1 MSLYVFKFNCY
12 KLLPFMTSKRTL
24 TVLSLIMINLAA
36 LGGIRT
42 WAPMAESG
50 FTSVFFLLFGVLTFF
65 IPVSLITAE
74 LATTWPQSGGVYAW
88 IKQAFGHRWG
98 YLAIWLLWV
107 QNMLWFPT
115 MLSFLASSITFIFDP
130 ELSQSKP
137 LTFAFAIL
145 LFWGATFLNLRG
157 IKASSILSSIGAIC
171 GTFIPSVLLIAFG
184 VWWFSD
190 AKPIEIA
197 FTWDSF
203 VPNLRSV
210 EQMAL
215 LAGIII
221 SLLGIEMSAVHA
233 ADVKNPQK
241 NYPKAIL
248 LSSIMLILFSVLGV
262 LSIAMVVPKAK
273 LLLSAGCLQAFAF
286 FFNSLHLSW
295 LVPVMALVITV
306 GGLGSLATWIM
317 GPAKGLIAAAKK
329 EDLPA
334 ILRKTNDQDV
344 PKNFL
349 ILQALIVSVLSIAF
363 LFLPTINAAYWIFLV
378 LTTQLYLVMYFLL
391 FAAVIKLRKSDPHT
405 IRPFKVPG
413 GTIGLWCLT
422 GVGFLSSLFALVIA
436 FFPPAQIE
444 PENKTIYI
452 VSLMITM
459 GVMILLPALIARIR
473 NQDKLRETL

>member
-1 MSLYVFKFNCY
+1 MSTHK
-12 KLLPFMTSKRTL
+12 TL
-24 TVLSLIMINLAA
+24 SVLSLIMINLAA

-50 FTSVFFLLFGVLTFF
+50 FTSVFFLLFGVLLFF

-88 IKQAFGHRWG
+88 IKKAFGHRLG

-130 ELSQSKP
+130 ELSQSRP
-137 LTFAFAIL
+137 LTFVFALL

-171 GTFIPSVLLIAFG
+171 GTFIPSILLIGLG

-190 AKPIEIA
+190 ARPIEIS

-203 VPNLRSV
+203 VPNLGSV
-210 EQMAL
+210 PQMAL
-215 LAGIII
+215 LAGVII

-248 LSSIMLILFSVLGV
+248 LSSIMLIIFSVLGV

-273 LLLSAGCLQAFAF
+273 ILLSAGCLQAFAF
-286 FFNSLHLSW
+286 FFDSLNLKW
-295 LVPVMALVITV
+295 LISAMALVITV

-317 GPAKGLIAAAKK
+317 GPAKGLIAAARP
-329 EDLPA
+329 EDLPPA
-334 ILRKTNDQDV
+334 LHKINAQGV

-349 ILQALIVSVLSIAF
+349 ILQAVIVSILSIAF
-363 LFLPTINAAYWIFLV
+363 LFLPTINSAYWIFLV

-391 FAAVIKLRKSDPHT
+391 FAAVLKLRKSNPDTH
-405 IRPFKVPG
+405 RPFKVPG
-413 GTIGLWCLT
+413 GVIGLWSFSI
-422 GVGFLSSLFALVIA
+422 VGTLSSFFALVIA

-444 PENKTIYI
+444 PGNKMIYI
-452 VSLMITM
+452 FSLIITM
-459 GVMILLPALIARIR
+459 CVMIALPFLIARGR
-473 NQDKLRETL
+473 SSRANL

>member
-1 MSLYVFKFNCY
+1 
-12 KLLPFMTSKRTL
+12 MTTQRTL
-24 TVLSLIMINLAA
+24 SVLSLIMINLAA

-88 IKQAFGHRWG
+88 VKHAFGHRCG
-98 YLAIWLLWV
+98 YLAIWLLWI

-130 ELSQSKP
+130 ELSQSRP
-137 LTFAFAIL
+137 LTFACAIL
-145 LFWGATFLNLRG
+145 LFWGATYLNLRG

-171 GTFIPSVLLIAFG
+171 GTFIPSVLLIGLG

-190 AKPIEIA
+190 AKPIEIS

-203 VPNLRSV
+203 VPDLKSV
-210 EQMAL
+210 EKMAL
-215 LAGIII
+215 LAGVII

-248 LSSIMLILFSVLGV
+248 LSAIMLILFSVLGV

-273 LLLSAGCLQAFAF
+273 ILLSAGCLQAFAF
-286 FFNSLHLSW
+286 FFDALNLHW
-295 LVPVMALVITV
+295 LIPVMALVITV
-306 GGLGSLATWIM
+306 GGIGSLATWIM
-317 GPAKGLIAAAKK
+317 GPAKGLIAAARS
-329 EDLPA
+329 EDLPPA
-334 ILRKTNDQDV
+334 LRKMNAQGV

-349 ILQALIVSVLSIAF
+349 ILQAAIVSLLSIAF

-391 FAAVIKLRKSDPHT
+391 FGAVIKLRKKALETP
-405 IRPFKVPG
+405 RPFKIPG
-413 GTIGLWCLT
+413 GIFGLWAFSI
-422 GVGFLSSLFALVIA
+422 VGFLSSLFALVIA
-436 FFPPAQIE
+436 FFPPGQIE
-444 PENKTIYI
+444 PGSKMLY
-452 VSLMITM
+452 VFSLIITM
-459 GVMILLPALIARIR
+459 CVMIVLPFLISKTRHSSA
-473 NQDKLRETL
+473 NL

>member
-1 MSLYVFKFNCY
+1 
-12 KLLPFMTSKRTL
+12 
-24 TVLSLIMINLAA
+24 MINLAA

-50 FTSVFFLLFGVLTFF
+50 FASVFFLLFGVLTFF

-74 LATTWPQSGGVYAW
+74 LATAWPDSGGVYAW
-88 IKQAFGHRWG
+88 VNRAFGHRWG
-98 YLAIWLLWV
+98 YLAIWLLWI
-107 QNMLWFPT
+107 QNIIWIPT
-115 MLSFLASSITFIFDP
+115 MLSFLTSSITFIFDP
-130 ELSQSKP
+130 ELSQSRP
-137 LTFAFAIL
+137 LTFVCALL
-145 LFWGATFLNLRG
+145 LFWGATFINLRG
-157 IKASSILSSIGAIC
+157 IKASSILSSVGAVC
-171 GTFIPSVLLIAFG
+171 GTFIPSILLIGLG

-190 AKPIEIA
+190 ARPMEIS
-197 FTWDSF
+197 FTWSSF
-203 VPNLRSV
+203 VPDLGSV

-233 ADVKNPQK
+233 SDVENPQR

-248 LSSIMLILFSVLGV
+248 FSSIMLILFSVLGV

-286 FFNSLHLSW
+286 FFGSLKLHFLI
-295 LVPVMALVITV
+295 PVMAIVITV

-317 GPAKGLIAAAKK
+317 GPAKGLIAAAQQHN
-329 EDLPA
+329 LSPT
-334 ILRKTNDQDV
+334 LRQMSSRGV

-349 ILQALIVSVLSIAF
+349 ILQAVIVSLLSIAF

-391 FAAVIKLRKSDPHT
+391 FGAVLRLRKTEPHVL
-405 IRPFKVPG
+405 RPFKIPG
-413 GTIGLWCLT
+413 GVFGLWFFST
-422 GVGFLSSLFALVIA
+422 IGFLSTLFALVIA

-444 PENKTIYI
+444 PSNRLAYI
-452 VSLMITM
+452 STLLFSMCLMIA
-459 GVMILLPALIARIR
+459 LPFLIKIR
-473 NQDKLRETL
+473 KRVH

>member
-1 MSLYVFKFNCY
+1 MSTHK
-12 KLLPFMTSKRTL
+12 TL
-24 TVLSLIMINLAA
+24 SVLSLIMINLAA

-50 FTSVFFLLFGVLTFF
+50 FTSVFFLLFGVLLFF

-88 IKQAFGHRWG
+88 IKKAFGHRLG

-130 ELSQSKP
+130 ELSQSRP
-137 LTFAFAIL
+137 LTFVFAFL

-171 GTFIPSVLLIAFG
+171 GTFIPSILLIGLG

-190 AKPIEIA
+190 ARPIEIS

-203 VPNLRSV
+203 VPNLGSV
-210 EQMAL
+210 PQMAL
-215 LAGIII
+215 LAGVII

-248 LSSIMLILFSVLGV
+248 LSSIMLIIFSVLGV

-273 LLLSAGCLQAFAF
+273 ILLSAGCLQAFAF
-286 FFNSLHLSW
+286 FFDSLNLKW
-295 LVPVMALVITV
+295 LISAMALVITV
-306 GGLGSLATWIM
+306 GGLGFFSDM
-317 GPAKGLIAAAKK
+317 DHGPCKGFDRCSKARRSSSGAA
-329 EDLPA
+329 
-334 ILRKTNDQDV
+334 
-344 PKNFL
+344 
-349 ILQALIVSVLSIAF
+349 
-363 LFLPTINAAYWIFLV
+363 
-378 LTTQLYLVMYFLL
+378 
-391 FAAVIKLRKSDPHT
+391 
-405 IRPFKVPG
+405 
-413 GTIGLWCLT
+413 
-422 GVGFLSSLFALVIA
+422 
-436 FFPPAQIE
+436 
-444 PENKTIYI
+444 
-452 VSLMITM
+452 
-459 GVMILLPALIARIR
+459 
-473 NQDKLRETL
+473 

>member
-1 MSLYVFKFNCY
+1 MK
-12 KLLPFMTSKRTL
+12 TKRAIS
-24 TVLSLIMINLAA
+24 VLSLIMINLAA

-50 FTSVFFLLFGVLTFF
+50 FASVFFLLFGVLTFF

-74 LATTWPQSGGVYAW
+74 LATTWPESGGVYAW
-88 IKQAFGHRWG
+88 VRKAFGHRLG

-130 ELSQSKP
+130 NLSQSRP
-137 LTFAFAIL
+137 LTFVFAIL
-145 LFWGATFLNLRG
+145 LFWGATFINLKG

-171 GTFIPSVLLIAFG
+171 GTFIPSILLIGFG

-197 FTWDSF
+197 FTWNSF
-203 VPNLRSV
+203 VPDLGSV

-233 ADVKNPQK
+233 ADVHHPQK

-248 LSSIMLILFSVLGV
+248 LSAIILILFSILGV
-262 LSIAMVVPKAK
+262 LSITMVVPKEK
-273 LLLSAGCLQAFAF
+273 LFLSAGCLQAFAF
-286 FFNSLHLSW
+286 FFDALNLSF
-295 LVPVMALVITV
+295 LISAMALVITV
-306 GGLGSLATWIM
+306 GGTGSLATWIM
-317 GPAKGLIAAAKK
+317 GPAKGLIAAARN

-334 ILRKTNDQDV
+334 ALCKINDKGV

-349 ILQALIVSVLSIAF
+349 VLQASIVSLLSIAF
-363 LFLPTINAAYWIFLV
+363 LFLPTINTAYWIFLV

-391 FAAVIKLRKSDPHT
+391 FAAVIQLRKSDPNT
-405 IRPFKVPG
+405 LRPFKIPG
-413 GTIGLWCLT
+413 GVFGLWFFSII
-422 GVGFLSSLFALVIA
+422 GFLSSLFALVIA

-444 PENKTIYI
+444 SGSKSVYI
-452 VSLMITM
+452 AALASTM
-459 GVMILLPALIARIR
+459 CVMIVLPFLIARMR
-473 NQDKLRETL
+473 KKDQAGSLV

>member
-1 MSLYVFKFNCY
+1 MSRIK
-12 KLLPFMTSKRTL
+12 TL
-24 TVLSLIMINLAA
+24 SVLNLIMINLAA

-74 LATTWPQSGGVYAW
+74 LATTWPHSGGVYAW
-88 IKQAFGHRWG
+88 IKHAFGHRLG
-98 YLAIWLLWV
+98 YLAIWLLWI

-130 ELSQSKP
+130 DLSQSRP
-137 LTFAFAIL
+137 LTFIFAL
-145 LFWGATFLNLRG
+145 FLFWGATFTNLKG
-157 IKASSILSSIGAIC
+157 IKASSILSSIGAVC
-171 GTFIPSVLLIAFG
+171 GTFIPSFVLIGLG

-190 AKPIEIA
+190 ARPIEIS
-197 FTWDSF
+197 FTGASF
-203 VPNLRSV
+203 IPNLKSV

-215 LAGIII
+215 LAGVII

-233 ADVKNPQK
+233 NDVHNPQK
-241 NYPKAIL
+241 NYPRAIL
-248 LSSIMLILFSVLGV
+248 FSSILLILFSVLGV

-286 FFNSLHLSW
+286 FFNSLDLSF
-295 LVPVMALVITV
+295 LTSIMALVITV

-317 GPAKGLIAAAKK
+317 GPAKGLIAAARQ
-329 EDLPA
+329 EDLSPA
-334 ILRKTNDQDV
+334 LRTINAQGV
-344 PKNFL
+344 PQNFL
-349 ILQALIVSVLSIAF
+349 ILQAGIVSLLSIAF

-391 FAAVIKLRKSDPHT
+391 FTAVIKLRKSASTTH
-405 IRPFKVPG
+405 RPFKVPG
-413 GTIGLWCLT
+413 GMIGLWFFSI
-422 GVGFLSSLFALVIA
+422 VGFLSSLFALVIA

-444 PENKTIYI
+444 PGSKRLYI
-452 VSLMITM
+452 LSLLITM
-459 GVMILLPALIARIR
+459 CIMILLPMFIAKVRAKR
-473 NQDKLRETL
+473 AAA

>member
-1 MSLYVFKFNCY
+1 
-12 KLLPFMTSKRTL
+12 MTTKRTL
-24 TVLSLIMINLAA
+24 SVLSLIMINLAA

-50 FTSVFFLLFGVLTFF
+50 FASVFFLLFGVLTFF

-74 LATTWPQSGGVYAW
+74 LATTWPQSGGVYVW
-88 IKQAFGHRWG
+88 IEKAFGHRLG
-98 YLAIWLLWV
+98 YLAIWLLWI
-107 QNMLWFPT
+107 QNLLWFPT

-130 ELSQSKP
+130 ELSQNRP
-137 LTFAFAIL
+137 LVFAFALL
-145 LFWGATFLNLRG
+145 LFWGATFINLRG

-171 GTFIPSVLLIAFG
+171 GTFIPSVLLIALG

-190 AKPIEIA
+190 AKPIEIS
-197 FTWDSF
+197 FTWDAF
-203 VPNLRSV
+203 IPNLKSV

-262 LSIAMVVPKAK
+262 LSISMVVPKAK

-286 FFNSLHLSW
+286 FFNSLTMQW
-295 LVPVMALVITV
+295 LTPIMALVITV
-306 GGLGSLATWIM
+306 GGIGSLATWIM
-317 GPAKGLIAAAKK
+317 GPAKGLIAAARA
-329 EDLPA
+329 EDLPPA
-334 ILRKTNDQDV
+334 LLKMNRNEV

-349 ILQALIVSVLSIAF
+349 LLQAVIVSLLSIAF

-391 FAAVIKLRKSDPHT
+391 FGAVIRLRKT
-405 IRPFKVPG
+405 VLNVERPFKIPG
-413 GTIGLWCLT
+413 GVVGLW
-422 GVGFLSSLFALVIA
+422 GFSIIGFMSSLYALAIA
-436 FFPPAQIE
+436 FFPPDKIE
-444 PENKTIYI
+444 SGSKTIYVI
-452 VSLMITM
+452 SLVTTM
-459 GVMILLPALIARIR
+459 VVMIALPFCIAKIR
-473 NQDKLRETL
+473 NKRSHL

>member
-1 MSLYVFKFNCY
+1 MSTHK
-12 KLLPFMTSKRTL
+12 TL
-24 TVLSLIMINLAA
+24 SVLSLIMINLAA

-50 FTSVFFLLFGVLTFF
+50 FTSVFFLLFGVLLFF

-88 IKQAFGHRWG
+88 IKKAFGHRLG

-130 ELSQSKP
+130 ELSQSRP
-137 LTFAFAIL
+137 LTFVFALL

-171 GTFIPSVLLIAFG
+171 GTFIPSILLIGLG

-190 AKPIEIA
+190 ARPIEIS

-203 VPNLRSV
+203 VPNLGSV
-210 EQMAL
+210 PQMAL
-215 LAGIII
+215 LAGVII

-248 LSSIMLILFSVLGV
+248 LSSIMLIIFSVLGV

-273 LLLSAGCLQAFAF
+273 ILLSAGCLQAFAF
-286 FFNSLHLSW
+286 FFDSLNLKW
-295 LVPVMALVITV
+295 LISAMALVITV

-317 GPAKGLIAAAKK
+317 GPAKGLIAAARP
-329 EDLPA
+329 EDLPPA
-334 ILRKTNDQDV
+334 LHKINAQGV

-349 ILQALIVSVLSIAF
+349 ILQAVIVSILSIAF
-363 LFLPTINAAYWIFLV
+363 LFLPTINSAYWIFLV

-391 FAAVIKLRKSDPHT
+391 FAAVLKLRKSNPDTP
-405 IRPFKVPG
+405 RPFKVPG
-413 GTIGLWCLT
+413 GVIGLWSFSIIGT
-422 GVGFLSSLFALVIA
+422 LSSFFALVIA

-444 PENKTIYI
+444 PGNKMIYI
-452 VSLMITM
+452 FSLIITM
-459 GVMILLPALIARIR
+459 CVMIALPFLIARGR
-473 NQDKLRETL
+473 ASRANL

>member
-1 MSLYVFKFNCY
+1 
-12 KLLPFMTSKRTL
+12 MTHKRTL
-24 TVLSLIMINLAA
+24 SVLSLIMINLAA

-50 FTSVFFLLFGVLTFF
+50 LASVFFLLFGVLTFF
-65 IPVSLITAE
+65 IPVSLVTAE

-88 IKQAFGHRWG
+88 IKQAFGHRLG
-98 YLAIWLLWV
+98 YLAIWLLWI

-115 MLSFLASSITFIFDP
+115 MLSFLASSITFMFDP
-130 ELSQSKP
+130 GLSQSKP
-137 LTFAFAIL
+137 LTFACAIL
-145 LFWGATFLNLRG
+145 LFWAATLLNLRG

-190 AKPIEIA
+190 MRPMEIS
-197 FTWDSF
+197 FNWDTF
-203 VPNLRSV
+203 IPNFKSL

-215 LAGIII
+215 LAGVII

-241 NYPKAIL
+241 DYPKAIL

-262 LSIAMVVPKAK
+262 LSIVMVVPKAQ

-286 FFNSLHLSW
+286 FFNSLQLSW
-295 LVPVMALVITV
+295 LVPVMALVITI

-317 GPAKGLIAAAKK
+317 GPAKGLISAAKG

-334 ILRKTNDQDV
+334 MLRKTNGQGV

-349 ILQALIVSVLSIAF
+349 IFQAIIVSILSIAF

-378 LTTQLYLVMYFLL
+378 LTTQLYLAMYFLL
-391 FAAVIKLRKSDPHT
+391 FAAVIKLRKSEPHT
-405 IRPFKVPG
+405 LRPFKVPG
-413 GTIGLWCLT
+413 ASVGLFCFT
-422 GVGFLSSLFALVIA
+422 GIGFLSSLFALVIA

-444 PENKTIYI
+444 PEGKVVYTA
-452 VSLMITM
+452 SLVITM
-459 GVMILLPALIARIR
+459 AVMILLPVVIARLR
-473 NQDKLRETL
+473 NHGRRRS

>member
-1 MSLYVFKFNCY
+1 MS
-12 KLLPFMTSKRTL
+12 TQRTL
-24 TVLSLIMINLAA
+24 SVLSLIMINLAA

-88 IKQAFGHRWG
+88 IKHAFGHRLG
-98 YLAIWLLWV
+98 YLGIWLMWI

-130 ELSQSKP
+130 ELSQNRP
-137 LTFAFAIL
+137 LTFVFAIL
-145 LFWGATFLNLRG
+145 LFWGATYLNLKG

-171 GTFIPSVLLIAFG
+171 GTFVPSILLIGLG

-190 AKPIEIA
+190 AKPIEIS

-203 VPNLRSV
+203 VPDLKSV
-210 EQMAL
+210 EKMAL
-215 LAGIII
+215 LAGVII

-248 LSSIMLILFSVLGV
+248 LSAIMLILFSVLGV

-273 LLLSAGCLQAFAF
+273 ILLSAGCLQAFAF
-286 FFNSLHLSW
+286 FFDALNLSW
-295 LVPVMALVITV
+295 LIPLMALVITV
-306 GGLGSLATWIM
+306 GGIGSLATWIM
-317 GPAKGLIAAAKK
+317 GPAKGLIAAARP
-329 EDLPA
+329 EDLPPA
-334 ILRKTNDQDV
+334 LRKMNDQGV

-349 ILQALIVSVLSIAF
+349 ILQATIVSLLSIAF

-391 FAAVIKLRKSDPHT
+391 FGAVIKLRKKAPQT
-405 IRPFKVPG
+405 PRPFKIPG
-413 GTIGLWCLT
+413 GIVGLWSFSI
-422 GVGFLSSLFALVIA
+422 VGFLSSLFALVIA
-436 FFPPAQIE
+436 FFPPAQID
-444 PENKTIYI
+444 PGSRTLYV
-452 VSLMITM
+452 VSLLITM
-459 GVMILLPALIARIR
+459 CVMIILPFLISKIR
-473 NQDKLRETL
+473 RAA

>member
-1 MSLYVFKFNCY
+1 M
-12 KLLPFMTSKRTL
+12 
-24 TVLSLIMINLAA
+24 
-36 LGGIRT
+36 
-42 WAPMAESG
+42 
-50 FTSVFFLLFGVLTFF
+50 
-65 IPVSLITAE
+65 SLITAE

-88 IKQAFGHRWG
+88 IKKAFGHRLG

-130 ELSQSKP
+130 ELSQSRP
-137 LTFAFAIL
+137 LTFVFALL

-171 GTFIPSVLLIAFG
+171 GTFIPSILLIGLG

-190 AKPIEIA
+190 GRPIEIS

-203 VPNLRSV
+203 VPNLGSV
-210 EQMAL
+210 PQMAL
-215 LAGIII
+215 LAGVII

-248 LSSIMLILFSVLGV
+248 LSSIMLIIFSVLGV

-273 LLLSAGCLQAFAF
+273 ILLSAGCLQAFAF
-286 FFNSLHLSW
+286 FFDSLNLKW
-295 LVPVMALVITV
+295 LISAMALVITV

-317 GPAKGLIAAAKK
+317 GPAKGLIAAARP
-329 EDLPA
+329 EDLPPA
-334 ILRKTNDQDV
+334 LHKINAQGV

-349 ILQALIVSVLSIAF
+349 ILQAVIVSILSIAF
-363 LFLPTINAAYWIFLV
+363 LFLPTINSAYWIFLV

-391 FAAVIKLRKSDPHT
+391 FAAVLKLRKSNPDTP
-405 IRPFKVPG
+405 RPFKVPG
-413 GTIGLWCLT
+413 GVIGLWSFSIIGT
-422 GVGFLSSLFALVIA
+422 LSSFFALVIA

-444 PENKTIYI
+444 PGNKMIYI
-452 VSLMITM
+452 FSLIITM
-459 GVMILLPALIARIR
+459 CVMIALPFLIARGR
-473 NQDKLRETL
+473 ASRANL

>member
-1 MSLYVFKFNCY
+1 MSTHK
-12 KLLPFMTSKRTL
+12 TL
-24 TVLSLIMINLAA
+24 SVLSLIMINLAA

-50 FTSVFFLLFGVLTFF
+50 FTSVFFLLFGVLLFF

-88 IKQAFGHRWG
+88 IKKAFGHRLG

-130 ELSQSKP
+130 ELSQSRP
-137 LTFAFAIL
+137 LTFVFALL

-171 GTFIPSVLLIAFG
+171 GTFIPSILLIGLG

-190 AKPIEIA
+190 ARPIEIS

-203 VPNLRSV
+203 VPNLGSV
-210 EQMAL
+210 PQMAL
-215 LAGIII
+215 LAGVII

-248 LSSIMLILFSVLGV
+248 LSSIMLIIFSVLGV

-273 LLLSAGCLQAFAF
+273 ILLSAGCLQAFAF
-286 FFNSLHLSW
+286 FFDSLNLKW
-295 LVPVMALVITV
+295 LISAMALVITV

-317 GPAKGLIAAAKK
+317 GPAKGLIAAARP
-329 EDLPA
+329 EDLPPA
-334 ILRKTNDQDV
+334 LHKINAQGV

-349 ILQALIVSVLSIAF
+349 ILQAVIVSILSIAF
-363 LFLPTINAAYWIFLV
+363 LFLPTINSAYWIFLV

-391 FAAVIKLRKSDPHT
+391 FAAVLKLRKSNPDTH
-405 IRPFKVPG
+405 RPFKVPG
-413 GTIGLWCLT
+413 GVIGLWSFSIIGT
-422 GVGFLSSLFALVIA
+422 LSSFFALVIA

-444 PENKTIYI
+444 PGNKTIYI
-452 VSLMITM
+452 FSLIITM
-459 GVMILLPALIARIR
+459 CVMIALPFLIARGR
-473 NQDKLRETL
+473 ASRANL